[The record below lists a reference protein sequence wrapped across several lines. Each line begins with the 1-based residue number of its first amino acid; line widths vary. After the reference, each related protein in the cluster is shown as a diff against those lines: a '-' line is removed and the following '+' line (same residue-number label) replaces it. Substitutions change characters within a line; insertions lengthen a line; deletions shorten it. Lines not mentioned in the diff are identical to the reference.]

1 MAEKIKSWKS
11 DASLIRAQVAHGC
24 IRKPKTKNRTSKSL
38 RNQQRY
44 IVPKQ
49 WTGFFGHLCQERL
62 EQVHGR
68 CLCLLAISD
77 AAWSVRTDHLRQVGS
92 SFA

>member
-11 DASLIRAQVAHGC
+11 DESLIRAQVAHGC
-24 IRKPKTKNRTSKSL
+24 IRKPKTKNRTSRSL

-49 WTGFFGHLCQERL
+49 WTGF
-62 EQVHGR
+62 
-68 CLCLLAISD
+68 LAISVKKG
-77 AAWSVRTDHLRQVGS
+77 WSKFTADVCVCWRFLMRHGVSGQIT
-92 SFA
+92 